1 MIVPIKSKDMEVVYD
16 VFISKNT
23 LDLSIAQEV
32 AEHLKEAGLAD
43 EDGHITNCF
52 ENDVF
57 EDCLAAVRAFIL
69 KEKGAS

>member
-1 MIVPIKSKDMEVVYD
+1 MVRI
-16 VFISKNT
+16 N
-23 LDLSIAQEV
+23 LR
-32 AEHLKEAGLAD
+32 KEAGLAD